1 AHATPVG
8 HATPGAHATPVGHA
22 TPGASVA
29 PVARFAI
36 PGGSRADIG
45 KIAFEAGVQ
54 LDELTTVHRSLEDIF
69 MDLTGHDVEYGAG
82 RPTTN
87 LPGGHR

>member
-1 AHATPVG
+1 
-8 HATPGAHATPVGHA
+8 PGAPVA
-22 TPGASVA
+22 QAVPVAPAA

-54 LDELTTVHRSLEDIF
+54 LDELTTIHRSLEDIF

-82 RPTTN
+82 RPATN

>member
-1 AHATPVG
+1 AQAVPV
-8 HATPGAHATPVGHA
+8 APA
-22 TPGASVA
+22 A

-54 LDELTTVHRSLEDIF
+54 LDELTTIHRSLEDIF

-82 RPTTN
+82 RPATN